1 MTKVYQ
7 VIKYSDA
14 IHSKEDLTFSNFSK
28 ALQYISVQLNGIN
41 IIKDEPEGKY
51 WEGTWHY
58 KKYTNEVSWSE
69 LLVSRENMG
78 NRKYMGNEPLYIYAI
93 RPIEVR

>member
-7 VIKYSDA
+7 VIKYSND
-14 IHSKEDLTFSNFSK
+14 IHSKEDLTFSSFSK
-28 ALQYISVQLNGIN
+28 ALQYISIQLDGIN

-51 WEGTWHY
+51 WEGTWYY
-58 KKYTNEVSWSE
+58 KEYTNEISWSE

-78 NRKYMGNEPLYIYAI
+78 NRKYMGNKPYIYAI
-93 RPIEVR
+93 RSIEVR